1 MNRASHNF
9 NILMKSASD
18 GSNEFYQRPSVST
31 LKAQSHCFAAW
42 IDEAIASLKPKA
54 INEKIL

>member
-1 MNRASHNF
+1 
-9 NILMKSASD
+9 MKSASD